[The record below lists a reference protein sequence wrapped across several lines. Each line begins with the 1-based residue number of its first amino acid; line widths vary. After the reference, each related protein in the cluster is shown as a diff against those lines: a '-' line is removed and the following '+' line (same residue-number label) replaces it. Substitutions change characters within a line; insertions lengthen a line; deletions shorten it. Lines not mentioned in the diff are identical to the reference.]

1 MMTIFMNIRLLGQPL
16 DEETQVEA
24 LISPSMEDGAR
35 EGTAIVRCAALF
47 NEDRK
52 IYGADLRQALRL
64 AERLVKDVWR
74 DRNIRLVRRELISRP
89 KE

>member
-24 LISPSMEDGAR
+24 LISPD
-35 EGTAIVRCAALF
+35 EGRRAIVRCAALF